1 MAAKVTHK
9 TRKAKRQKMDSNI
22 EFSLQRVS
30 KALSAKPYYR
40 AVVQPKGIFGTKEFA
55 DRLAE
60 RTKEEAIHWRYFLN
74 VIADEIETLLLEGNR
89 VNLGRLAMSLAI
101 RGSFAS
107 EDEEFDPSKHSLAA
121 VVRALKPFKDKLEA
135 VVPENITAGITCRV
149 AAAMDSVTK
158 RLSEITG
165 TNRLLIQG
173 RRLEISPDNPDEG
186 VWLEDP
192 KTGKIVA
199 TARVERSDSQ
209 TIDCVFTEPPEPGT
223 YTLVVACRNG
233 ERETLAPA
241 IARVKD
247 FKALA
252 G

>member
-1 MAAKVTHK
+1 MNN
-9 TRKAKRQKMDSNI
+9 NI
-22 EFSLQRVS
+22 AFSLQRVS

-40 AVVQPKGIFGTKEFA
+40 AVVQAKGIFGNEELA
-55 DRLAE
+55 ERLAE
-60 RTKEEAIHWRYFLN
+60 RTKEAAANWRYFLN
-74 VIADEIETLLLEGNR
+74 VISNEIETLLLEGNR
-89 VNLGRLAMSLAI
+89 VNLGRLGMSLAI

-121 VVRALKPFKDKLEA
+121 VVRALKPFKDKLES
-135 VVPENITAGITCRV
+135 VVPENLSSGLSCRLGS
-149 AAAMDSVTK
+149 AMDSVTK

-165 TNRLLIQG
+165 PHLLLIQG
-173 RRLEISPDNPDEG
+173 LRLGICPDNPDEG

-199 TARVERSDSQ
+199 TSRVERSDSQ
-209 TIDCVFTEPPEPGT
+209 TIDCVFTELPEPGT

-233 ERETLAPA
+233 ARESLAPA
-241 IARVKD
+241 TARVKN
-247 FKALA
+247 FKVVA

>member
-1 MAAKVTHK
+1 
-9 TRKAKRQKMDSNI
+9 MDSNI

-107 EDEEFDPSKHSLAA
+107 EDEVFDPSKHSLAA
-121 VVRALKPFKDKLEA
+121 VVRALKPFMDKLEA
-135 VVPENITAGITCRV
+135 AVPENITAGITCRV

-165 TNRLLIQG
+165 TNRLLIQDTKPNHSNHLRHLPDRNSSSDGHHVLPRQNRRQIAFQSKTTVHNLRTVREGQATHRRGQPSRPEG
-173 RRLEISPDNPDEG
+173 RR
-186 VWLEDP
+186 
-192 KTGKIVA
+192 
-199 TARVERSDSQ
+199 
-209 TIDCVFTEPPEPGT
+209 
-223 YTLVVACRNG
+223 
-233 ERETLAPA
+233 
-241 IARVKD
+241 
-247 FKALA
+247 
-252 G
+252 